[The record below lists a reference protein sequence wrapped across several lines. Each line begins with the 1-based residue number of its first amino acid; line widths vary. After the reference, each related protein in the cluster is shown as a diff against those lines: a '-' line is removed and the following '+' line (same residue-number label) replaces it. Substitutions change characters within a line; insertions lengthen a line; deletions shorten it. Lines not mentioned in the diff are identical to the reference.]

1 MGLIDWKQIS
11 PQLKDDGYLTGSL
24 SITGSLFVNGN
35 DASGTR
41 VSGSGLDGVQL
52 TGVQGETV
60 FDSSTGLHVTQSADK
75 VAQVFI
81 GPKIATTGS
90 NIFQG
95 NQDIYGNLT
104 VDGDVVA
111 QRFIVS
117 SSVSIITQSFSSG
130 STIFGDDLTDTHNYT
145 GSLFISNSLV
155 VSGTAHFVAENTQST
170 AITSNNTTVG
180 YPTIFPWVTGLEGSY
195 FQRFNHSTHISEIG
209 RFIAGVLSSSLDVAD
224 TTPNTKY
231 WNNVSTTHTLG
242 NTISKGSLFNGVLG
256 GSTYENAKLS
266 INWTDSSYISN
277 TATASYREVQDYL
290 LAKGWMVSSDRGVY
304 GDDTGTNPFHG
315 SYASRIPSTIQRE
328 NNFSTNRFTVTANAA
343 GSTNASSNDNYF
355 GLGPLNAGQPVPF
368 TVRIF
373 ASQSF
378 SDNYFDSNPEADAT
392 YTTSASVDYARS
404 SFGSSNGLIL
414 SEILSSQPAVI
425 PSSFQDGDFNN
436 VSGPINGRKYTGNQT
451 DAANI
456 SASGYYKT
464 YDIRVGL
471 KLDTED
477 NFTFKNASDS
487 GTRFYLYTG
496 DIPTDI
502 TTGTPNAAISN
513 ESLNRTS
520 FGATSRSL
528 SGAPY
533 LQSLSYAFD
542 YSAEVANCFDPA
554 YGYASTVLINSNPT
568 NEWNNVGSTTLTN
581 TTVSVNSNGV
591 QTDDAN
597 IRGVLSADKST
608 QRSVGDLPHIDDI
621 VYCSSSFSF
630 NFTGNVNTTTQNRST
645 QESTNYGLSFRTQGR
660 NWKNSTQTVTPFN
673 LSLFD
678 SSLIGKSADS
688 GSLIVYSRAQGYDG
702 GSLTGTSEQFTGED
716 FRIQL
721 NNNVTTFTG
730 DAFVSD
736 TYATNDDG
744 DAVLGD
750 YDLQVKP
757 GYLVDPGGNYGY
769 WFPSSFGS
777 GTYKYYIRR
786 FRTSGNKLS
795 VAIDV
800 GKTLVEWQ
808 SSSNG
813 VAAAI
818 LFKSSGNGS
827 GTNVSLSR
835 ARIYDPSN
843 LISNILALNE
853 SQDYFKNPFS
863 DGIDLYGNIGGT
875 KSGTNYTMP
884 LRNVDGMYLDTYDN
898 EFYVILRY
906 KGDPTPVTSISIT
919 V

>member
-60 FDSSTGLHVTQSADK
+60 FDSSTGLHVTQSANK

-90 NIFQG
+90 NVFQG
-95 NQDIYGNLT
+95 NQDIFGDLT

-130 STIFGDDLTDTHNYT
+130 STIFGDDLTDIHEYT

-155 VSGTAHFVAENTQST
+155 VSGTAHFIAENTQST

-195 FQRFNHSTHISEIG
+195 FQRFDHSTHISEIG

-242 NTISKGSLFNGVLG
+242 NTTSKSSLFNGVLG
-256 GSTYENAKLS
+256 SSYENAKLS
-266 INWTDSSYISN
+266 INWTGSSYISN

-290 LAKGWMVSSDRGVY
+290 LAKGWLQASDRGTY
-304 GDDTGTNPFHG
+304 GNDTGTNPFHG
-315 SYASRIPSTIQRE
+315 SYASRIPTTIQRQ
-328 NNFSTNRFTVTANAA
+328 NNFSTNRFTVTANAG

-355 GLGPLNAGQPVPF
+355 GLGPLNLGQPVPY

-378 SDNYFDSNPEADAT
+378 SDNYFDTNPEADAT
-392 YTTSASVDYARS
+392 FTTSASVDYTRS
-404 SFGSSNGLIL
+404 TFGTSNGLIL

-451 DAANI
+451 DAANM

-464 YDIRVGL
+464 YDIKVGL
-471 KLDTED
+471 KSGSQED
-477 NFTFKNASDS
+477 FTFKSAADS
-487 GTRFYLYTG
+487 STRFYLYTG
-496 DIPTDI
+496 DIPSDI
-502 TTGTPNAAISN
+502 TSGTPTAVISN
-513 ESLNRTS
+513 VNLNRTS

-554 YGYASTVLINSNPT
+554 YGYASTVLTNSNPT
-568 NEWNNVGSTTLTN
+568 DEWRNVGATTLSY
-581 TTVSVNSNGV
+581 TTVTVNSSGV
-591 QTDDAN
+591 QTNNPN

-630 NFTGNVNTTTQNRST
+630 SMIGNVDTTTQNRST
-645 QESTNYGLSFRTQGR
+645 QEATNYDLTFRTQGR
-660 NWKNSTQTVTPFN
+660 NWKNSSQTKTIEDI
-673 LSLFD
+673 SLFD
-678 SSLIGKSADS
+678 SELIGKSADS
-688 GSLIVYSRAQGYDG
+688 GSLIVYTRAQGYDG

-721 NNNVTTFTG
+721 NNNVTTFSG

-769 WFPSSFGS
+769 WFPSGFGS

-786 FRTSGNKLS
+786 FRTTGNKSTLF
-795 VAIDV
+795 VDV
-800 GKTLVEWQ
+800 GKTLVEWL

-813 VAAAI
+813 VAVTI

-827 GTNVSLSR
+827 GFNVTLPR
-835 ARIYDPSN
+835 ARIYDLSN
-843 LISNILALNE
+843 LNTNKLQEFA

-863 DGIDLYGNIGGT
+863 DDIDIYGNRGGS
-875 KSGTNYTMP
+875 KNGTNYEMP

-898 EFYVILRY
+898 EFYVIVRY
-906 KGDPTPVTSISIT
+906 KGDPTPVTSINIT

>member
-60 FDSSTGLHVTQSADK
+60 FDHTSGLHVTQSANK
-75 VAQVFI
+75 VARVFI

-90 NIFQG
+90 NLFIG

-130 STIFGDDLTDTHNYT
+130 STIFGDTLEDIHSYT
-145 GSLFISNSLV
+145 GSLFVSNSLV
-155 VSGTAHFVAENTQST
+155 VSGSAFFVAPDTSST

-224 TTPNTKY
+224 TTPNTKF

-242 NTISKGSLFNGVLG
+242 NTTSKSSLFNGVLG
-256 GSTYENAKLS
+256 SSYESAKLS
-266 INWTDSSYISN
+266 INWTGSSYISN

-290 LAKGWMVSSDRGVY
+290 LAKGWLQASDRGTY
-304 GDDTGTNPFHG
+304 GNDTGTNPFHG
-315 SYASRIPSTIQRE
+315 SYASRIPTTIQRQ
-328 NNFSTNRFTVTANAA
+328 NNFSTNSFTVTANAG
-343 GSTNASSNDNYF
+343 GSTNASSNENYF
-355 GLGPLNAGQPVPF
+355 GLGPLNLGQPVPY

-378 SDNYFDSNPEADAT
+378 SDNYNDQDPEANAT
-392 YTTSASVDYARS
+392 FTTSASVDYTRS
-404 SFGSSNGLIL
+404 TFGTSNGLIL

-436 VSGPINGRKYTGNQT
+436 VSGPINGRRYTGNQT

-464 YDIRVGL
+464 YDIKVGL
-471 KLDTED
+471 KSGSQED
-477 NFTFKNASDS
+477 FTFKNAADS
-487 GTRFYLYTG
+487 NTRFYLYTG
-496 DIPTDI
+496 DIPSDI
-502 TTGTPNAAISN
+502 TSGTPSAAISN
-513 ESLNRTS
+513 INLNRTS

-554 YGYASTVLINSNPT
+554 YGYASTVLTNSNPT
-568 NEWNNVGSTTLTN
+568 NEWNSVGTTTLSN
-581 TTVSVNSNGV
+581 TTVTVNSSGV
-591 QTDDAN
+591 QTDDSN
-597 IRGVLSADKST
+597 VRGVLSADKST
-608 QRSVGDLPHIDDI
+608 QRAVGDLPHIDDI

-630 NFTGNVNTTTQNRST
+630 NFTGNVNTTSQNRST
-645 QESTNYGLSFRTQGR
+645 QESTNYDLTFRTQGR
-660 NWKNSTQTVTPFN
+660 NWKNTAQTQTTST

-678 SSLIGKSADS
+678 SSLIGQSSDS
-688 GSLIVYSRAQGYDG
+688 GSMIVYSRAQGYDG

-721 NNNVTTFTG
+721 NNNVTTFSG

-769 WFPSSFGS
+769 WFPSGFGS

-795 VAIDV
+795 VSVDV

-813 VAAAI
+813 VAVAI

-827 GTNVSLSR
+827 GNNVSLSR

-853 SQDYFKNPFS
+853 SQDYFQNPFS
-863 DGIDLYGNIGGT
+863 DGIDIYGNIGGT

-898 EFYVILRY
+898 EFYVIVRY

>member
-60 FDSSTGLHVTQSADK
+60 FDSTTGLHVTQSAAK
-75 VAQVFI
+75 IAQVFI

-90 NIFQG
+90 NIFTG

-104 VDGDVVA
+104 VEGDVVA

-130 STIFGDDLTDTHNYT
+130 STIFGDTLEDIHSYT
-145 GSLFISNSLV
+145 GSLFVSNSLV
-155 VSGTAHFVAENTQST
+155 VSGSAFFVAPDTGST

-224 TTPNTKY
+224 TSPNTQY
-231 WNNVSTTHTLG
+231 WNSVSTTHTLG
-242 NTISKGSLFNGVLG
+242 NTISKSSLFNGVL

-266 INWTDSSYISN
+266 INWNNSSYISN
-277 TATASYREVQDYL
+277 SATASYRAVQDYL
-290 LAKGWMVSSDRGVY
+290 LLKGWLQASDRGSY
-304 GDDTGTNPFHG
+304 GDDTGTNPFNG
-315 SYASRIPSTIQRE
+315 SYASRIPSSIQRE
-328 NNFSTNRFTVTANAA
+328 DSFGTNSFTVTANKE
-343 GSTNASSNDNYF
+343 GSTVASSNSNHF
-355 GLGPLNAGQPVPF
+355 GLGPLDNAQAQPF
-368 TVRIF
+368 SVRVD
-373 ASQSF
+373 ATQSF
-378 SDNYFDSNPEADAT
+378 SDNYSDQDPETDAT
-392 YTTSASVDYARS
+392 YTTTSSVDYTRS
-404 SFGSSNGLIL
+404 TFGSSNGLTL
-414 SEILSSQPAVI
+414 AKILSSQPAVI
-425 PSSFQDGDFNN
+425 PPSFQDGTFSN
-436 VSGPINGRKYTGNQT
+436 VSGPINGRKYTGAQT
-451 DAANI
+451 DEANI

-464 YDIRVGL
+464 YDIRVGI
-471 KLDTED
+471 KSGSQADYRI
-477 NFTFKNASDS
+477 KRGSDS
-487 GTRFYLYTG
+487 NTRFYLYTG
-496 DIPTDI
+496 DLPSDI
-502 TTGTPNAAISN
+502 TSGTSTAAISN
-513 ESLNRTS
+513 VNLNRTS

-554 YGYASTVLINSNPT
+554 YGYASTVLTNSNPT
-568 NEWNNVGSTTLTN
+568 DEWEDVGSTTLSN
-581 TTVSVNSNGV
+581 TTVTVNSSGV
-591 QTDDAN
+591 QTDDTN
-597 IRGVLSADKST
+597 VRGVLSADKST

-630 NFTGNVNTTTQNRST
+630 SFTGNVNTTTQNRST
-645 QESTNYGLSFRTQGR
+645 QESTNYDLTFRTQGR
-660 NWKNSTQTVTPFN
+660 NWKNTAQTQTTST

-721 NNNVTTFTG
+721 NNNVTTFSG

-769 WFPSSFGS
+769 WFPSGFGS

-795 VAIDV
+795 LSIDV

-813 VAAAI
+813 VAVAI

-853 SQDYFKNPFS
+853 SQDYFQNPFS
-863 DGIDLYGNIGGT
+863 DGIDIYGNIGGT
-875 KSGTNYTMP
+875 KSGTEYTMP

-898 EFYVILRY
+898 EFYVIVRY